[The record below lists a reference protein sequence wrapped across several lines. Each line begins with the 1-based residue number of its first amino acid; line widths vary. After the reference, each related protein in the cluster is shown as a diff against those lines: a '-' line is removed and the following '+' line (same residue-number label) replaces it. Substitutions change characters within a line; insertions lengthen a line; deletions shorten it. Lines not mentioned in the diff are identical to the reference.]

1 MNGIDVS
8 TSTHKEVSELL
19 QSHHGAV
26 QVAVTRLLPVSD
38 GDAPLWSK
46 EETSS
51 RVEAKKLKHSN
62 SALMLQLNEQTS
74 TLGSAQTECER
85 CVHGSIVVK

>member
-19 QSHHGAV
+19 QSHQGTV
-26 QVAVTRLLPVSD
+26 QVAVTRLLNPDETSL
-38 GDAPLWSK
+38 PQRK
-46 EETSS
+46 EESSS

-62 SALMLQLNEQTS
+62 STLLLQLGEQTS
-74 TLGSAQTECER
+74 LLESLQDECER
-85 CVHGSIVVK
+85 FVYTLFL